1 MCGIVGYWNKSNNL
15 NIDLL
20 NENVS
25 NMAKTLHHRGPDDT
39 GVWVDPSSG
48 IALGHRRLS
57 IIDISDLGHQPMFSS
72 NGRFVISYNGEVYNY
87 NQIRYILESKKY
99 IFKSNSD
106 TEVLLASFE
115 EWGIKESLKKFNGM
129 FSFAVWDRSKREL
142 CLARDRIGE
151 KPLYYG
157 VQNNTLFFASELKAI
172 RANSNFKPKID
183 RNSLAL
189 FLKYSYVP
197 APNSIYEGIKK
208 LLPGN
213 YIFFKE
219 PSTHYNS
226 KSYWSLYDVFNR
238 GIENPIRCS
247 EEVVCDELERRLV
260 KSVQSRMVSDVPLG
274 AFLSGGIDSSTIVAL
289 MATNSNHPIKTFTI
303 GFEEKDYNEA
313 VHAKNVA
320 EHLGTDH
327 TEHYVSSSEAREIIH
342 KLPYLYDEPFGDS
355 SQIPTHLISTL
366 AKKNVTV
373 ALTGD
378 GGDELFAGYNRY
390 IIAKKFWNY
399 SKYIPDIMK
408 RKAGDFAGRMSTKKV
423 ENFYKIIEP
432 IIPTNL
438 KMAMPGEKFQKMT
451 WALKASNKGFDVYN
465 RIVSII
471 QDPELYLNYNV
482 NKNKLLLSD
491 DYWKDFND
499 PILSMIYQDLM
510 TYHPDDILQKVDR
523 ASMGVS
529 LETRVPFL
537 DHELIEFIMRIPLD
551 LKLKNGEGKSIL
563 KKVLYRHVPESLFNR
578 SKRGFTI
585 PLGDWLKD
593 PLKDWAY
600 DLINKKKIKD
610 SGFFDSESVHSLWN
624 EHIEE
629 KGNWSHQLWNILMFQ
644 MWYDKNN

>member
-1 MCGIVGYWNKSNNL
+1 
-15 NIDLL
+15 
-20 NENVS
+20 
-25 NMAKTLHHRGPDDT
+25 
-39 GVWVDPSSG
+39 
-48 IALGHRRLS
+48 
-57 IIDISDLGHQPMFSS
+57 
-72 NGRFVISYNGEVYNY
+72 
-87 NQIRYILESKKY
+87 
-99 IFKSNSD
+99 
-106 TEVLLASFE
+106 
-115 EWGIKESLKKFNGM
+115 
-129 FSFAVWDRSKREL
+129 
-142 CLARDRIGE
+142 
-151 KPLYYG
+151 
-157 VQNNTLFFASELKAI
+157 
-172 RANSNFKPKID
+172 
-183 RNSLAL
+183 
-189 FLKYSYVP
+189 
-197 APNSIYEGIKK
+197 
-208 LLPGN
+208 
-213 YIFFKE
+213 
-219 PSTHYNS
+219 
-226 KSYWSLYDVFNR
+226 
-238 GIENPIRCS
+238 
-247 EEVVCDELERRLV
+247 
-260 KSVQSRMVSDVPLG
+260 
-274 AFLSGGIDSSTIVAL
+274 
-289 MATNSNHPIKTFTI
+289 
-303 GFEEKDYNEA
+303 
-313 VHAKNVA
+313 
-320 EHLGTDH
+320 
-327 TEHYVSSSEAREIIH
+327 
-342 KLPYLYDEPFGDS
+342 
-355 SQIPTHLISTL
+355 
-366 AKKNVTV
+366 
-373 ALTGD
+373 
-378 GGDELFAGYNRY
+378 
-390 IIAKKFWNY
+390 
-399 SKYIPDIMK
+399 MK

-423 ENFYKIIEP
+423 ENFCKIIEP

-491 DYWKDFND
+491 NYWKDFND